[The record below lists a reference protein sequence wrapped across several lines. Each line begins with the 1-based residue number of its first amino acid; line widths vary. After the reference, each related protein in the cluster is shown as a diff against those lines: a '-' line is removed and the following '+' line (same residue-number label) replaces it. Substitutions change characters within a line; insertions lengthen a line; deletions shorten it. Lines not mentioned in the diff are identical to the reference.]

1 MVLRNRVVRNT
12 VQTKKSGPRELGGVA
27 VKLSGFSV
35 CDVRGSVQVHI
46 AASTRSLWDL
56 AFPAACLQIQELGFD
71 KVEIWLNEDFDQL
84 KPSKVAT
91 DPESAAGLLKEASRL
106 SPAAI
111 FLESEVD
118 MHTFEGVIR
127 FAKLL
132 RVAQLTILA
141 SPKGTPFNTE
151 IDRLRERNAVCHAA
165 GIRLS
170 VVTKSGT
177 LTEDPHT
184 AVELCQSVKGMG
196 ITLDPSYYICRPGGY
211 LEHDLVYPHVLH
223 LQLRDTSPTEIQ
235 VLGGL
240 GDVDYNR
247 IVAMLRQHGYQ
258 RNLSVDL
265 LPRTMEGED
274 RLREMRK
281 LRLLLT
287 SLM

>member
-1 MVLRNRVVRNT
+1 V
-12 VQTKKSGPRELGGVA
+12 
-27 VKLSGFSV
+27 
-35 CDVRGSVQVHI
+35 
-46 AASTRSLWDL
+46 
-56 AFPAACLQIQELGFD
+56 
-71 KVEIWLNEDFDQL
+71 WLNESFDQL
-84 KPSKVAT
+84 KPSQVAA
-91 DPESAAGLLKEASRL
+91 DPESAAGLLKEASRV

-111 FLESEVD
+111 FLESEVEIE
-118 MHTFEGVIR
+118 TFKGVVK

-132 RVAQLTILA
+132 KVAQLTILA

-151 IDRLRERNAVCHAA
+151 IDRLRERNGICQHA

-170 VVTKSGT
+170 VLTKSGT

-211 LEHDLVYPHVLH
+211 LEHDIVYPYVLH
-223 LQLRDTSPTEIQ
+223 LHLRDTSPTELQ

-247 IVAMLRQHGYQ
+247 IVAMLRQHNYV

-265 LPRTMEGED
+265 LPKTMEGEE

>member
-1 MVLRNRVVRNT
+1 M
-12 VQTKKSGPRELGGVA
+12 
-27 VKLSGFSV
+27 
-35 CDVRGSVQVHI
+35 HI

-71 KVEIWLNEDFDQL
+71 KVEVWLNETFDQL
-84 KPSKVAT
+84 KPSKVAA
-91 DPESAAGLLKEASRL
+91 DPEYAAGLMKEASRL

-118 MHTFEGVIR
+118 IQTFGGIVR

-132 RVAQLTILA
+132 KVAQLTILA

-151 IDRLRERNAVCHAA
+151 IDRLRERNALCQAA
-165 GIRLS
+165 GVRVS
-170 VVTKSGT
+170 VLTKTGT

-223 LQLRDTSPTEIQ
+223 MHLRDTSPTEIQ

-240 GDVDYNR
+240 GEVDYNR
-247 IVAMLRQHGYQ
+247 IVALLRQYGYQ
-258 RNLSVDL
+258 RTLSVDL
-265 LPRTMEGED
+265 LPKTMEGEE

-281 LRLLLT
+281 LRLLMT
-287 SLM
+287 SLL